1 MAKIYTLLLDGN
13 KIGTSKLEYGDPP
26 MGVVFGEIDF
36 HEKPLTYDFLS
47 AYCKSNGVKVVEYPE
62 DKLINTE
69 TIPKLKAV
77 NENGAEIKGL
87 GCYIEGMDSDGF
99 RVNIIGIPN
108 SIYQQEFPHH
118 IKAYEEKIE
127 N

>member
-1 MAKIYTLLLDGN
+1 MAKVYTILLDGN

-26 MGVVFGEIDF
+26 MGVVFGDIDF
-36 HEKPLTYDFLS
+36 HEKPLTYDYFS
-47 AYCKSNGVKVVEYPE
+47 VYCKNNGVKTVEYPE

-69 TIPKLKAV
+69 TIPKLKVV
-77 NENGAEIKGL
+77 NETGLEIKSI

-99 RVNIIGIPN
+99 RLNIIGIPEA
-108 SIYQQEFPHH
+108 IYKEEFPHH
-118 IKAYEEKIE
+118 IKAYEEKFE